1 MNSMDVRRLT
11 FEAQTASVILVGS
24 GNFAVVG
31 ILGIVSLAIRV
42 EDSVKKLKD
51 FLNNIKGARMK

>member
-1 MNSMDVRRLT
+1 
-11 FEAQTASVILVGS
+11 VILVGS